1 MTTTTID
8 MTPTFEQATR
18 MAILVLH
25 RGTPEGQRMA
35 EEELLRYARE
45 LDRLKAQAGTEFDAA
60 DTPIG

>member
-1 MTTTTID
+1 MTTIKLKKAEPDYID
-8 MTPTFEQATR
+8 MTPSFEQATR

-45 LDRLKAQAGTEFDAA
+45 LDRLKGGQ
-60 DTPIG
+60 

>member
-1 MTTTTID
+1 MSTETID

>member
-1 MTTTTID
+1 MSTETID

-45 LDRLKAQAGTEFDAA
+45 LDRLKAATGSTFDPD
-60 DTPIG
+60 DTPVE